1 MDIEITLKKV
11 PFFADFT
18 EAQIHQ
24 VAVIGEIT
32 PYTAGYR
39 IFKEG
44 EQADRFYIIVSGSVR
59 VYGRNVEGEE
69 VTYNI
74 FQEGDYLG
82 ELALLDGEVRS
93 ASATCLEPTT
103 FFTLERGAFRILV
116 NSSPLLYERVFA
128 GVARMIRRLNTTYFQ
143 TELASRTLRTEME
156 MDRHRALSQ
165 MVAGVAHE
173 INTPMGS
180 VSTAAS
186 IIKARLE
193 SDELKSLPQSPEAK
207 SAYEDVLEALSLLDR
222 NVQRA
227 HRLIQSFKTISVNQ
241 IVDVKERF
249 TIVSVIEDNLTLFRI
264 NARKSRLELILKNQ
278 VGSRGSEWIGYQG
291 YLSQVLM
298 NLFTNI
304 ERYAYPDSSGGTIE
318 ITLQADDE
326 RTEPVYLLTVQDFG
340 RGIAPENLPHIF
352 DAFFTTGRGRG
363 GTGLGLA
370 IVYNIVTTALK
381 GAISIQSELEKGTT
395 VTIVLP
401 QVVPDEEN

>member
-24 VAVIGEIT
+24 VAVIGTMI
-32 PYTAGYR
+32 PYMAGHR

-59 VYGRNVEGEE
+59 VYGRNPEGEE

-74 FQEGDYLG
+74 FEEGDYLG